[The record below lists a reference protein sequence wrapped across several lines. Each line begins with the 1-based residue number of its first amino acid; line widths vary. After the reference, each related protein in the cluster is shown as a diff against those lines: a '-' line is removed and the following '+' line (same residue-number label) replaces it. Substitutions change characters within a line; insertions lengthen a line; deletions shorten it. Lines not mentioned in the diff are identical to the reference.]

1 MRKKAKFYL
10 YRNLRS
16 GGFSI
21 KHRGLVCDR
30 GDIFKMF
37 NVEFH
42 VSEAGS
48 QRAKDANQRNVHAY
62 MVAEEYEKL
71 EGVIYHADS
80 ELIRVTYHPFKDKTF
95 IIADTGEPI
104 LSADY
109 AIALK
114 GQVFV
119 K

>member
-1 MRKKAKFYL
+1 MKKAKFYL
-10 YRNLRS
+10 YRNLHT

-48 QRAKDANQRNVHAY
+48 KRAKDAKQRNVHAY

-71 EGVIYHADS
+71 EHAAYHSDQD
-80 ELIRVTYHPFKDKTF
+80 LVRVTYHPFKDSTF

-109 AIALK
+109 AIAIK
-114 GQVFV
+114 GRVYV